1 VNRLSIAV
9 RILLSAGALSAGALL
24 SACTGNDEPDI
35 SPATPTTNSIS
46 ISIPAPSSSG
56 GAPNTDQITSA
67 AATQLC
73 DMMQPEVGKWRD
85 EGNVLAKISF
95 NGTVHNWAARNGGL
109 NDVVITDRKIID
121 TITLEHCPDV
131 RQQVLDALNIP
142 DLASGLAGF
151 N

>member
-1 VNRLSIAV
+1 MNRLSIAV
-9 RILLSAGALSAGALL
+9 RIVLSAGLLTAGAQLA
-24 SACTGNDEPDI
+24 ACSGNGEPDLA
-35 SPATPTTNSIS
+35 PATPTTNSIS
-46 ISIPAPSSSG
+46 ISIPAPSGSS
-56 GAPNTDQITSA
+56 GAPNTDEITPA

-73 DMMQPEVGKWRD
+73 DMIRPEAGTWRD
-85 EGNVLAKISF
+85 EGTMLGKISF

-109 NDVVITDRKIID
+109 NDVVIADRKIID

-131 RQQVLDALNIP
+131 RQQVLDALDIP